1 MKAAYV
7 KTELKSVISISEIV
21 TIHYYEFDKSFV
33 FAGESHDFWEMVY
46 VDRGRVRV
54 KRDEEELILSQG
66 EIIFHKPNEF
76 HSIRAEESS
85 PNFFVVSFDTA
96 SAAMKHFEGYH
107 TVLNKTLAP
116 FISSVI
122 REAEATYDIPKND
135 PDLTHLSRKQNAPV
149 GGEQLIKTYLE
160 QLFVLLLRGMTR
172 EAGTSIFPSKERLE
186 GHLVVS
192 MKKMIEE
199 RVTDA
204 FRVGDLCAALG
215 YSESYLCRLFREQT
229 GETVAAYAVRVRIGR
244 AKEMIRE
251 GRLNFTQ
258 IAARLGFQSAHYFS
272 RRFKL
277 ITGMSPSEYAES
289 VKMLSDAALVLEDD
303 SANNM

>member
-7 KTELKSVISISEIV
+7 KTELKSVVTLSEIV
-21 TIHYYEFDKSFV
+21 TIHYYEFDQSFV

-46 VDRGRVRV
+46 VDRGRVRIR
-54 KRDEEELILSQG
+54 RDEEELVLSQG

-76 HSIRAEESS
+76 HSIRAEGAA

-107 TVLNKTLAP
+107 TVLDKTLAP

-122 REAEATYDIPKND
+122 REAEATYEIPKND
-135 PDLTHLSRKQNAPV
+135 PSLTRLLRKENAPV

-172 EAGTSIFPSKERLE
+172 EAGTSIFPSKELLE
-186 GHLVVS
+186 GHLVGS
-192 MKKMIEE
+192 MKKLIEE
-199 RVTDA
+199 RATGT
-204 FRVGDLCAALG
+204 FRVGELCAELG
-215 YSESYLCRLFREQT
+215 YSESYLCRLFRAQT
-229 GETVAAYAVRVRIGR
+229 GETLAAYAIRTRIGR

-251 GRLNFTQ
+251 GRYNFSQ
-258 IAARLGFQSAHYFS
+258 ISDALGFDNPQYFS
-272 RRFKL
+272 RVFKRV
-277 ITGMSPSEYAES
+277 TRMTPSEFKNT
-289 VKMLSDAALVLEDD
+289 VKR
-303 SANNM
+303 

>member
-251 GRLNFTQ
+251 GRYNFSQ
-258 IAARLGFQSAHYFS
+258 ISDTLGFDNPQYFS
-272 RRFKL
+272 RVFKRV
-277 ITGMSPSEYAES
+277 TRMTPSEFKGSLHYE
-289 VKMLSDAALVLEDD
+289 
-303 SANNM
+303 

>member
-46 VDRGRVRV
+46 VDCGRVRIQ
-54 KRDEEELILSQG
+54 RDSEELVLSQG

-76 HSIRAEESS
+76 HSIRAEDSS

-107 TVLNKTLAP
+107 TVLDKTLAP
-116 FISSVI
+116 FISSI
-122 REAEATYDIPKND
+122 LREAEATYEIPKND
-135 PDLTHLSRKQNAPV
+135 PSLTHLVRKEGAPV

-160 QLFVLLLRGMTR
+160 QLCLLLLRGMTR
-172 EAGTSIFPSKERLE
+172 EAGTSIFPSKELLE

-199 RVTDA
+199 RSTGA
-204 FRVGDLCAALG
+204 FRVGELCAALG
-215 YSESYLCRLFREQT
+215 YSESYLCRLFRAQT
-229 GETVAAYAVRVRIGR
+229 GETLAAYAIRARIGR

-251 GRLNFTQ
+251 GRYNFSQ
-258 IAARLGFQSAHYFS
+258 ISDALGFDNPQYFS
-272 RRFKL
+272 RVFKRV
-277 ITGMSPSEYAES
+277 TRMTPSEFKNT
-289 VKMLSDAALVLEDD
+289 VKR
-303 SANNM
+303 

>member
-7 KTELKSVISISEIV
+7 KTELKSVVTLSEIV
-21 TIHYYEFDKSFV
+21 TIHYYEFDQSFV

-46 VDRGRVRV
+46 VDRGRVRIR
-54 KRDEEELILSQG
+54 RDEEELVLSQG

-76 HSIRAEESS
+76 HSIRAEGAA

-107 TVLNKTLAP
+107 TVLDKTLAP

-122 REAEATYDIPKND
+122 REAEATYEIPKND
-135 PDLTHLSRKQNAPV
+135 PDLTHLSRKENAPV

-172 EAGTSIFPSKERLE
+172 EAGTSIFPSKELLE
-186 GHLVVS
+186 GHLVGS
-192 MKKMIEE
+192 MKKLIEE
-199 RVTDA
+199 RATGT
-204 FRVGDLCAALG
+204 FRVGELCAELG
-215 YSESYLCRLFREQT
+215 YSESYLCRLFRAQT
-229 GETVAAYAVRVRIGR
+229 GETLAAYAIRTRIGR

-251 GRLNFTQ
+251 GRYNFSQ
-258 IAARLGFQSAHYFS
+258 ISDALGFDNPQYFS
-272 RRFKL
+272 RVFKRV
-277 ITGMSPSEYAES
+277 TRMTPSEFKNT
-289 VKMLSDAALVLEDD
+289 VKR
-303 SANNM
+303 

>member
-46 VDRGRVRV
+46 VDCGRVRI
-54 KRDEEELILSQG
+54 KRDSEELVLSQG

-76 HSIRAEESS
+76 HSIRAEDSS

-107 TVLNKTLAP
+107 TVLDKTLAP
-116 FISSVI
+116 FISSI
-122 REAEATYDIPKND
+122 LREAEATYEIPKND
-135 PDLTHLSRKQNAPV
+135 PSLTHLVRKEGAPV

-160 QLFVLLLRGMTR
+160 QLCLLLLRGMTR
-172 EAGTSIFPSKERLE
+172 EAGTSIFPSKELLE

-199 RVTDA
+199 RSTGA
-204 FRVGDLCAALG
+204 FRVGELCAALG
-215 YSESYLCRLFREQT
+215 YSESYLCRLFRAQT
-229 GETVAAYAVRVRIGR
+229 GETLAAYAIRARIGR

-251 GRLNFTQ
+251 GRYNFSQ
-258 IAARLGFQSAHYFS
+258 ISDALGFDNPQYFS
-272 RRFKL
+272 RVFKRV
-277 ITGMSPSEYAES
+277 TRMTPSEFKNT
-289 VKMLSDAALVLEDD
+289 VKR
-303 SANNM
+303 

>member
-7 KTELKSVISISEIV
+7 KTELKSVISIGEIV

-33 FAGESHDFWEMVY
+33 FAGERHDFWEMVY

-54 KRDEEELILSQG
+54 KRDEEELVLSQG

-76 HSIRAEESS
+76 HSIRAEDSS

-107 TVLNKTLAP
+107 RVLDKTLAP

-122 REAEATYDIPKND
+122 REAEATYEIPKND
-135 PDLTHLSRKQNAPV
+135 PDLTHLSRKENAPV

-160 QLFVLLLRGMTR
+160 QLLVLLLRGMTR

-199 RVTDA
+199 RAADS
-204 FRVGDLCAALG
+204 FRVGELCSALG

-244 AKEMIRE
+244 AKEMIRD
-251 GRLNFTQ
+251 GRYNFSQ
-258 IAARLGFQSAHYFS
+258 ISDALGFDNPQYFS
-272 RRFKL
+272 RVFKRV
-277 ITGMSPSEYAES
+277 THMTPSEFKSSLHYE
-289 VKMLSDAALVLEDD
+289 
-303 SANNM
+303 